1 MKWWLEEDVWERDD
15 LSFLKRWAIFIGI
28 IQEERRHNHESEKSV
43 EVCGKKSLFKKMG
56 NNCCIFMGIIQEERR
71 HNHESEKSVERI
83 IGGIIEDSN
92 ERAGGH
98 GWAGV

>member
-28 IQEERRHNHESEKSV
+28 IQEERK
-43 EVCGKKSLFKKMG
+43 
-56 NNCCIFMGIIQEERR
+56 

-83 IGGIIEDSN
+83 IGGITEDSN